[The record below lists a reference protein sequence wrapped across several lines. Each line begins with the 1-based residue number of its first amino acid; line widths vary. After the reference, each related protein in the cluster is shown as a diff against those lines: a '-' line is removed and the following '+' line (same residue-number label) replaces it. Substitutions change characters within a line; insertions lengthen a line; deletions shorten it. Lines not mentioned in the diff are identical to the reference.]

1 MHRLAPIVPRRPR
14 PVTIRKALP
23 HDAPVIQALIDQHVP
38 GGTLLPR
45 TLEFIDLH
53 LDHYLVAEEGG
64 TVVAC
69 VHLEEYAPS
78 LAEIR
83 SLAVDATHR
92 GRGLGPALVAA
103 AERLAARRGYPTVFA
118 VSDRDTFFLS
128 LGYAHRHIP
137 ELDRERSEVSRFKG
151 VFAKDVTSDE

>member
-1 MHRLAPIVPRRPR
+1 MN
-14 PVTIRKALP
+14 IRKATP
-23 HDAPVIQALIDQHVP
+23 HDAEIIQALIEQHVS

-45 TLEFIDLH
+45 TLDFIRHH
-53 LDHYLVAEEGG
+53 LDHYLVAELGG

-69 VHLEEYAPS
+69 VHLEEYSPS

-83 SLAVDATHR
+83 SLAVDVEHR
-92 GRGLGPALVAA
+92 GQGLGPALVAA

-137 ELDRERSEVSRFKG
+137 ELDRERSEVSRFKA
-151 VFAKDVTSDE
+151 VLAKDV

>member
-1 MHRLAPIVPRRPR
+1 MN
-14 PVTIRKALP
+14 IRKATP
-23 HDAPVIQALIDQHVP
+23 HDAEIIQALIEQHVS

-45 TLEFIDLH
+45 TLDFIRLH
-53 LDHYLVAEEGG
+53 LDHYLVAELGG

-69 VHLEEYAPS
+69 VHLEEYSPS

-83 SLAVDATHR
+83 SLAVDAEHR
-92 GRGLGPALVAA
+92 SQGLGPALVAA

-128 LGYAHRHIP
+128 LGYERRHIP